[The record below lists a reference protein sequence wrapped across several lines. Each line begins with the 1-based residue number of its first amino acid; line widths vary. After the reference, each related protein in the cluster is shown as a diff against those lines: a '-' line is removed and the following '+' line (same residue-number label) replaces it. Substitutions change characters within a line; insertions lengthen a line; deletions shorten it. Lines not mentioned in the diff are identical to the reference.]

1 MCGIF
6 AYFNRNPAEGDT
18 VAARECAD
26 LIKYRGPDHS
36 SYETLY
42 RNGALISLA
51 FHRLA
56 IIDTTER
63 SDPMLHDGGIYLT
76 CNGEIYNYKFLI
88 KKYGLEMRTGSD
100 CEVILQLYKREPQ
113 SFPRILEELDGVFAF
128 VLVDY
133 ERGTVIAAR
142 DRLGVRPL
150 FIGESQ
156 GAIGFASE
164 GKALKLLENSEQ
176 FPPGQCLFFEMGDW
190 STRVVQWFHFS
201 GHLNMDYKVAQN
213 VVREL
218 LVAGVRKRLM
228 SDRPIGFLLSGGLD
242 SSLVASIASRH
253 LAEPITTF
261 SIGLP
266 GSPDLIAAKKVA
278 TYLNSNH
285 HEIVISTDDIIGALG
300 KVVYH
305 DETYDITTIR
315 ASIPM
320 FLLAKYIR
328 QHTDIKVIFSGEGSD
343 ELFGGY
349 LYFHRAPSPEEFQ
362 EETHRLLRELY
373 KFDLL
378 RGDRTTAAWGL
389 EIRVPF
395 LDAALLSVAA
405 QMEPTLKMPRDG
417 VEKALLR
424 DAFKGYLPDEILW
437 RQKEAFSDGVGY
449 SSVASLKSRA
459 EKEHATLKSRPQ
471 KGVAHPHTPES
482 NMYWHLFNN
491 HYSNHPGLHTEYY
504 WLPRWHHGVT
514 DPSAT
519 LLGVHNSKKAN

>member
-6 AYFNRNPAEGDT
+6 AYFNKQPDENT
-18 VAARECAD
+18 VKLAKESRD
-26 LIKYRGPDHS
+26 VIKYRGPDHS

-42 RNGALISLA
+42 RNGIMISLA

-56 IIDTTER
+56 IIDTSEK
-63 SDPMLHDGGIYLT
+63 SDSMLHDGGVYLT

-88 KKYGLEMRTGSD
+88 KKYSLDMHTGSD
-100 CEVILQLYKREPQ
+100 CEVILQLYRRDPGL
-113 SFPRILEELDGVFAF
+113 FPDILQELDGVFAF

-133 ERGTVIAAR
+133 ERGQVIAAR

-150 FIGESQ
+150 FIGEST
-156 GAIGFASE
+156 GTAIGFASE
-164 GKALKLLENSEQ
+164 GKALKLLQNSEQ
-176 FPPGQCLFFEMGDW
+176 FTPGQCLFFDMNDW
-190 STRVVQWFHFS
+190 STRVVRWFHLE
-201 GHLNMDYKVAQN
+201 GHLNMDYKVSQN
-213 VVREL
+213 IVREL

-278 TYLNSNH
+278 QYLNSIH
-285 HEIVISTDDIIGALG
+285 HEIVVSTQDILAALP
-300 KVVYH
+300 KVVFH

-320 FLLAKYIR
+320 YLLAKYIR
-328 QHTDIKVIFSGEGSD
+328 ERTDIKVIFSGEGSD

-349 LYFHRAPSPEEFQ
+349 LYFHKAPSPQEFQ
-362 EETHRLLRELY
+362 AETHRLLRELY

-395 LDAALLSVAA
+395 LDAALLSVVA
-405 QMEPTLKMPRDG
+405 QMEPTLKMPREG

-424 DAFKGYLPDEILW
+424 DAFKGYLPDEILC

-459 EKEHATLKSRPQ
+459 EKEHSELKSHPP

-482 NMYWHLFNN
+482 NMYWHLFKD
-491 HYSNHPGLHTEYY
+491 HYTHPGLHTEYY
-504 WLPRWHHGVT
+504 WMPRWHHNVT

-519 LLGVHNSKKAN
+519 VLGVHSSKKVN

>member
-6 AYFNRNPAEGDT
+6 AYFNQGNCDQKQIE
-18 VAARECAD
+18 EC
-26 LIKYRGPDHS
+26 IETIRYRGPDHS
-36 SYETLY
+36 STEFLE
-42 RNGALISLA
+42 RGATQVALA

-56 IIDTTER
+56 IIDASEK
-63 SDPMLHDGGIYLT
+63 SDAMLSDDGVYLT
-76 CNGEIYNYKFLI
+76 CNGEIYNYKFLV
-88 KKYGLEMRTGSD
+88 KKYALDMRTGSD
-100 CEVILQLYKREPQ
+100 CEVILQLYHRDPTCFPQ
-113 SFPRILEELDGVFAF
+113 ILEELDGVFAF
-128 VLVDY
+128 ILYDHN
-133 ERGTVIAAR
+133 RGTAIAAR

-156 GAIGFASE
+156 GALGFASE
-164 GKALKLLENSEQ
+164 GKALKLLQNSEQ
-176 FPPGQCLFFEMGDW
+176 FPPGQCLFFNMEDW
-190 STRVVQWFHFS
+190 STRVVRWFHLS
-201 GHLNMDYKVAQN
+201 GNQLNMDYKVAQN

-218 LVAGVRKRLM
+218 LVASVRKRLM

-253 LAEPITTF
+253 LTEPITTF

-278 TYLNSNH
+278 GYLNSNH
-285 HEIVISTDDIIGALG
+285 HEIVISTDDILAALE

-320 FLLAKYIR
+320 YLLAKYIR
-328 QHTDIKVIFSGEGSD
+328 ERTDIKVIFSGEGSD

-349 LYFHRAPSPEEFQ
+349 LYFHRAPTPGEFQ

-424 DAFKGYLPDEILW
+424 DAFKGYLPEEILH

-449 SSVASLKSRA
+449 SSVATLKSRA
-459 EKEHATLKSRPQ
+459 EQEHPELKHRPP
-471 KGVAHPHTPES
+471 KGTAHPHTPES
-482 NMYWHLFNN
+482 NMYWHMFKE
-491 HYSNHPGLHTEYY
+491 HYNEHPGLHTEYY

-519 LLGVHNSKKAN
+519 VLGVHASKKKN